1 MRTILP
7 LAIGLSLFLAATSP
21 ALAVQGIQP
30 PSSWK
35 QDGPEAHAERF
46 LDLMVEGKLD
56 DAFKILLGKS
66 NTQALDKLKFEVYS
80 TYKKSGKPL
89 GYEQVLKQHAGKSV
103 LKLRYILL
111 FKDMPKTFDI
121 YYYNPTGQQ
130 WRLRTFS
137 YVKDIKKIFTQ

>member
-1 MRTILP
+1 MRTALSIAIC
-7 LAIGLSLFLAATSP
+7 LALFIAASP
-21 ALAVQGIQP
+21 SMAAQGIQP
-30 PSSWK
+30 PSGWQ

-56 DAFKILLGKS
+56 DAFTVLLGKS

-89 GYEQVLKQHAGKSV
+89 GYDLVLKQQAGKSV
-103 LKLRYILL
+103 LKLRYVLL

-121 YYYNPTGQQ
+121 YYYNPTGQK